1 MSRTELV
8 VNLLTRENLFVLV
21 LRDTTPAQIIPRY
34 IIVYQENS
42 PYPNFQEYNLSRDH
56 SMVHQENLFHPSSLG
71 YNLSRYHSMVYQE
84 NPSHPSFLEYN
95 PSRDHSM
102 VHKENLFNPSSLGYS
117 LTRYHSMVYQENL
130 SHPSSLE
137 YNPSRDHSMVYQEN
151 PFLPCQF
158 SWIQP
163 QQISFHGLL
172 GEPVPSML
180 VVLLKIYPMFKFVF
194 VFSYYND
201 VYIHFVFLVRG
212 GVRKILA

>member
-56 SMVHQENLFHPSSLG
+56 SMVHQENLF
-71 YNLSRYHSMVYQE
+71 
-84 NPSHPSFLEYN
+84 
-95 PSRDHSM
+95 
-102 VHKENLFNPSSLGYS
+102 
-117 LTRYHSMVYQENL
+117 
-130 SHPSSLE
+130 HPSSLE

-212 GVRKILA
+212 GGRKILA